1 MPLVLA
7 SIVFKNKRRSINM
20 SKRVLLIGGNF
31 SPELTG
37 IGKYNGEMVDMLANM
52 GYDCTVVTSFPYYPH
67 WRVQEP
73 YTKTSRWF
81 KREIKMANGE
91 GSLPI
96 KIFRC
101 PHYIPEKPTGL
112 KRIIS
117 DFTFCFSVFLKIFQL
132 LFSKKNDYVL
142 VVAPPFQLGL
152 LGILYKKIKGAKFF
166 YHIQDL
172 QIDAARDF
180 NLIKS
185 VVVLNMLLKIEK
197 YILKKADIV
206 SSISNGMV
214 KKIKAKYQR
223 EVIFFPNWVDTG
235 ILFPLSDKGQ
245 LKNNYGFAESDKIV
259 LYSGA
264 IGEKQGLEAIMDAAK
279 IFQNRPGLKFVICG
293 SGPYKQKLMEQKE
306 LQKLDNVVFLPLQP
320 FELLNSFLNM
330 ADVHLVLQKSNA
342 ADLVMPSKLTAILS
356 IGGVA
361 VITASAGSS
370 LYDVVYE
377 YRMGILTEPENSLLL
392 IKAIELALQSDN
404 QLIQKNA
411 RSYAQQFLSIDEIFR
426 KFTTYM

>member
-1 MPLVLA
+1 
-7 SIVFKNKRRSINM
+7 M

-37 IGKYNGEMVDMLANM
+37 IGKYNGEMIDMLANL

-67 WRVQEP
+67 WSVQEP
-73 YTKTSRWF
+73 YTKTCGWF
-81 KREIKMANGE
+81 KKEMKIASGA
-91 GSLPI
+91 GHHPI

-117 DFTFCFSVFLKIFQL
+117 DFTFCFSAFLKIFQL
-132 LFSKKNDYVL
+132 LFSTKIDYVL

-152 LGILYKKIKGAKFF
+152 LGVLYKKIKGAKFF

-185 VVVLNMLLKIEK
+185 QFVIDTLFKIEK

-206 SSISNGMV
+206 SSISEGMI
-214 KKIKAKYQR
+214 KKIECKHQR
-223 EVIFFPNWVDTG
+223 EIVFFPNWVDTS
-235 ILFPLSDKGQ
+235 LLSPLPDREK
-245 LKNNYGFAESDKIV
+245 LKRKFGFDESDKIV

-264 IGEKQGLEAIMDAAK
+264 IGEKQGLEAILDAAK
-279 IFQNRPGLKFVICG
+279 VFQGRPGLKFVICG
-293 SGPYKQKLMEQKE
+293 SGPYKEKLQEQKE
-306 LQKLDNVVFLPLQP
+306 LQKLDNIVFLSLQP
-320 FELLNSFLNM
+320 FELLNAFLNM
-330 ADVHLVLQKSNA
+330 ADIHLVLQKSNA

-361 VITASAGSS
+361 VITASKGSS
-370 LYDVVYE
+370 LHDVVYE
-377 YRMGILTEPENSLLL
+377 HKMGILTEPENTSLL
-392 IKAIELALQSDN
+392 IDAIELVLHSDN
-404 QLIQKNA
+404 QSIRQNA
-411 RSYAQQFLSIDEIFR
+411 RSYAKQFLSIDEIFR
-426 KFTTYM
+426 KFTAYMP

>member
-1 MPLVLA
+1 
-7 SIVFKNKRRSINM
+7 M

-37 IGKYNGEMVDMLANM
+37 IGKYNGEMIDMLANL

-67 WRVQEP
+67 WKVQVP
-73 YTKTSRWF
+73 YTKTCGWF
-81 KREIKMANGE
+81 KKEIKIASRA
-91 GSLPI
+91 GSHPI

-101 PHYIPEKPTGL
+101 PHYIPGKPTGL

-117 DFTFCFSVFLKIFQL
+117 DFTFCFSAFLKIFQL
-132 LFSKKNDYVL
+132 LFSRKIDYVL

-152 LGILYKKIKGAKFF
+152 LGVMYKKIKGAKFF

-185 VVVLNMLLKIEK
+185 EFVINTLFKIEK

-206 SSISNGMV
+206 SSISEGMI
-214 KKIKAKYQR
+214 KKIERKHQR
-223 EVIFFPNWVDTG
+223 EIVFFPNWVDTS
-235 ILFPLSDKGQ
+235 LLSPLPDSEK
-245 LKNNYGFAESDKIV
+245 LKSKFGFNESDKIV

-264 IGEKQGLEAIMDAAK
+264 IGEKQGLEAILDAAEA
-279 IFQNRPGLKFVICG
+279 FRGRPGLKFVICG
-293 SGPYKQKLMEQKE
+293 SGPYKEKLQEQKE
-306 LQKLDNVVFLPLQP
+306 LQKLDNVVFLSLQP
-320 FELLNSFLNM
+320 FELLNAFLNM
-330 ADVHLVLQKSNA
+330 ADIHLVLQKSNA

-361 VITASAGSS
+361 VITASKGSS
-370 LYDVVYE
+370 LHDVVYE
-377 YRMGILTEPENSLLL
+377 HKMGILTEPENTPLL
-392 IKAIELALQSDN
+392 IEAIELALHSDN
-404 QLIQKNA
+404 QSIHQNA
-411 RSYAQQFLSIDEIFR
+411 RWYAKQFLSIDEIFR
-426 KFTTYM
+426 KFTAHMP